1 MVFAHQVDSGVE
13 QTPATSDFS
22 GAAPEPLIQKVA
34 AALNANNIE
43 AIVVDTGQE
52 AASRVLE
59 LVPQGA
65 EVHSSKS
72 KTIEDIG
79 LYAAFENGP
88 YEWLRGR
95 FLKMDRRTQGREI
108 RKLIGSPDYMLG
120 SVQALTEEGALVF
133 ASYSASQIGPI
144 AGGAGRVLL
153 VVGSQKIVPNLETAI
168 RRIESY
174 VFPYEDARLREQLGV
189 GTKLA
194 KLLVS
199 YAEPVPGRVT
209 LFLVREPVGV

>member
-1 MVFAHQVDSGVE
+1 VE
-13 QTPATSDFS
+13 QVQPISDFS
-22 GAAPEPLIQKVA
+22 TAAPEALIQKVA

-43 AIVVDTGQE
+43 AIVVDNGQQ

-79 LYAAFENGP
+79 LYATFENGP

-95 FLKMDRRTQGREI
+95 YLKMDRRTQGREI

-120 SVQALTEEGALVF
+120 SAQAVTEEGALVF

-144 AGGAGRVLL
+144 AAGAAHVLL
-153 VVGSQKIVPNLETAI
+153 VVGSQKIVPNLEAAI
-168 RRIESY
+168 TRIKTH

-189 GTKLA
+189 GTRLA

-199 YAEPVPGRVT
+199 YAEPAPGRVT
-209 LFLVREPVGV
+209 VLLVREPVGV

>member
-1 MVFAHQVDSGVE
+1 MALAHQVDSGVGQP
-13 QTPATSDFS
+13 QTIGEFS
-22 GAAPEPLIQKVA
+22 VAAPEALIQKVA

-43 AIVVDTGQE
+43 AVVVDTGRE
-52 AASRVLE
+52 AASHILE

-72 KTIEDIG
+72 KTIEEIG
-79 LYAAFENGP
+79 LYAAFESGP
-88 YEWLRGR
+88 YDWLRGR
-95 FLKMDRRTQGREI
+95 YLKMDRRTQGREM

-120 SVQALTEEGALVF
+120 SVQAVTEEGALVF

-168 RRIESY
+168 RRIQLY
-174 VFPYEDARLREQLGV
+174 VFPYEDARLREQLGL
-189 GTKLA
+189 GTRLA

-199 YAEPVPGRVT
+199 YAEPAPGRVT
-209 LFLVREPVGV
+209 VFLVREPVGI

>member
-1 MVFAHQVDSGVE
+1 VGKTGVNQPQVLD
-13 QTPATSDFS
+13 DFS
-22 GAAPEPLIQKVA
+22 AAAPEALIQEVA
-34 AALNANNIE
+34 ATLTANNIE
-43 AIVVDTGQE
+43 AVVVNTGQE
-52 AASRVLE
+52 AAQRVID

-65 EVHSSKS
+65 EVHSGKS

-79 LYAAFENGP
+79 LQAVFESGP
-88 YEWLRGR
+88 YDWLRGR
-95 FLKMDRRTQGREI
+95 YLKMDRQTQGREM
-108 RKLIGSPDYMLG
+108 RKLVGTPDYMLG
-120 SVQALTEEGALVF
+120 SAQAVLREGALVF

-153 VVGSQKIVPNLETAI
+153 VVGSQKIVPNLEMAI
-168 RRIESY
+168 RRIKTH
-174 VFPYEDARLREQLGV
+174 VFPYEDARLRAQLGV

-199 YAEPVPGRVT
+199 YGEPQPGRVT

>member
-1 MVFAHQVDSGVE
+1 VDRTE
-13 QTPATSDFS
+13 ATRDFS
-22 GAAPEPLIQKVA
+22 AAAPEALIQKLA
-34 AALNANNIE
+34 AALSANNIE
-43 AIVVDTGQE
+43 AIVVDTGKE

-65 EVHSSKS
+65 EVHSGKS

-79 LYAAFENGP
+79 LFAAFESGP

-108 RKLIGSPDYMLG
+108 RKLIGAPDYMLG
-120 SVQALTEEGALVF
+120 SAQAVTEEGALVF

-153 VVGSQKIVPNLETAI
+153 VVGSQKIVPNLETGI
-168 RRIESY
+168 RRIMSH
-174 VFPYEDARLREQLGV
+174 VFPYEDANLRKQLGV

-199 YAEPVPGRVT
+199 YAEPAPGRVT
-209 LFLVREPVGV
+209 VFLVREPVGV